1 MPTNE
6 TKQDAQVLPGH
17 VASTVGLGPL
27 PEVVRHADHHY
38 HGEGLAAAVL
48 AYAAKAVAAERERIA
63 SLWAGCYTD
72 AEGHGR
78 VDIGAS
84 IRAGALVDEA

>member
-1 MPTNE
+1 MNAGFATY
-6 TKQDAQVLPGH
+6 
-17 VASTVGLGPL
+17 
-27 PEVVRHADHHY
+27 R
-38 HGEGLAAAVL
+38 GEDGWEFLTDQMRDMLAAFGGAL
-48 AYAAKAVAAERERIA
+48 VAAERERIA

-84 IRAGALVDEA
+84 IRAGALVDDA

>member
-1 MPTNE
+1 ME
-6 TKQDAQVLPGH
+6 EDAVHGKCAAWLRGFGH
-17 VASTVGLGPL
+17 TYGRDPHAQ
-27 PEVVRHADHHY
+27 EVWDSAI
-38 HGEGLAAAVL
+38 
-48 AYAAKAVAAERERIA
+48 AAERERIA

-84 IRAGALVDEA
+84 IRAGALVDAA